1 MMSIFFESTYMAVEQ
16 RNPNILATAVSN
28 QSHLVIIIN
37 KEPTSQTSMAL
48 GEKSRFW
55 VCLQI
60 LRWD

>member
-1 MMSIFFESTYMAVEQ
+1 MAIER

-28 QSHLVIIIN
+28 QPHLVLKIN
-37 KEPTSQTSMAL
+37 KEPTSQTSVAL
-48 GEKSRFW
+48 GEKSSFW